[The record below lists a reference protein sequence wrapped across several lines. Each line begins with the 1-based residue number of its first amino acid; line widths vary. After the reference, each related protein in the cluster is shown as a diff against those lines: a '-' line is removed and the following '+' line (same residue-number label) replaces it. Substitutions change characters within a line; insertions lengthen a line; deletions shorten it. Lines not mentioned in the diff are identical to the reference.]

1 MENKPKENIS
11 SQNKDGYIKKLEQK
25 ILMLEALLSVNSNKQ
40 NF

>member
-11 SQNKDGYIKKLEQK
+11 SQNKDDHIKKLEQK

>member
-11 SQNKDGYIKKLEQK
+11 SQNKDDTIKKLEQK
-25 ILMLEALLSVNSNKQ
+25 ILMLEALLSVNSKKQ